1 MLFCPGKNGY
11 TSRAQL
17 EVDVAWD
24 KLISHV
30 PEGEWSKVAP
40 LRILSFDIECAGRK
54 GIFPEPEKDP
64 VIQIA
69 NMVIRQGEREPFIR
83 NVFTLGSC
91 AQIVGSHVISC
102 EKESDLLDQWAK
114 FVRECDP
121 DILTGYNINNFDL
134 PYLIKR
140 AQHLKVHN
148 FDFLGRV
155 ANKRSEIKE
164 TVLQSKQMG
173 RRENKSVNIDGRVSF
188 DLLLILVRDYK
199 LRSYTLNAVSFHFLN
214 EQKEDVHH
222 SVISDLQHGN
232 AQSRRRLA
240 VYCLKDAYLPLRYL
254 NFFLIYLVL
263 AVVLGVARGIL
274 ETSENKFRILKKK
287 KGEIDF

>member
-1 MLFCPGKNGY
+1 
-11 TSRAQL
+11 
-17 EVDVAWD
+17 
-24 KLISHV
+24 
-30 PEGEWSKVAP
+30 
-40 LRILSFDIECAGRK
+40 
-54 GIFPEPEKDP
+54 
-64 VIQIA
+64 
-69 NMVIRQGEREPFIR
+69 MVIRQGEREPFIR

-254 NFFLIYLVL
+254 NFFIIYLVL

-287 KGEIDF
+287 RGKSIFKGKN